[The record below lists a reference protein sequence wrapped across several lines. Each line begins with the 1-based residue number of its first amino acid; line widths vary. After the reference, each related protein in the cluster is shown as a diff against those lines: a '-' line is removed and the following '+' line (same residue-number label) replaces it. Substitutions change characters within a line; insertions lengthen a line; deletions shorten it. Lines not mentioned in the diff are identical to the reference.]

1 MSFPINEAPMSQLT
15 AGERVNMVADS
26 AMAILTRKAAEQLVY
41 YENPVAGTRLSY
53 DNTTNILRVYGKSA
67 HGSTPHLGANAL
79 EALLAFLGTFHE
91 DCKKAYDL
99 LFADSTGLKNLEDET
114 GKLTIS
120 PDLAL
125 FEDGVLKITTDIRFP
140 STYPLETITKKLDA
154 FGVPYTIDN
163 YQAPLY
169 NDPNG
174 KLISTLV
181 GVYNKMTGKNEAP
194 IAIGGGTYARAL
206 KCGCA
211 FGPEIQGEEATIHQ
225 ANEYVTFERI
235 ELMSDVYYEAIKA
248 VVTQEEKTSSG
259 AIRIAT
265 ITTKR
270 RMRDN
275 AGEVAVTEVLEPIV
289 VAEDSETEVIEEIFV
304 EDVSPETEQVETRD
318 SEEIVEATLV
328 EEAELLEEVTI
339 LEAEPFEEEV
349 EEVEETPLAKKGAVL
364 AVATL
369 KIRKK

>member
-1 MSFPINEAPMSQLT
+1 
-15 AGERVNMVADS
+15 
-26 AMAILTRKAAEQLVY
+26 
-41 YENPVAGTRLSY
+41 
-53 DNTTNILRVYGKSA
+53 
-67 HGSTPHLGANAL
+67 
-79 EALLAFLGTFHE
+79 
-91 DCKKAYDL
+91 
-99 LFADSTGLKNLEDET
+99 
-114 GKLTIS
+114 
-120 PDLAL
+120 
-125 FEDGVLKITTDIRFP
+125 
-140 STYPLETITKKLDA
+140 
-154 FGVPYTIDN
+154 
-163 YQAPLY
+163 
-169 NDPNG
+169 
-174 KLISTLV
+174 
-181 GVYNKMTGKNEAP
+181 MTGKNEAP

-289 VAEDSETEVIEEIFV
+289 VAEASETEVIEEIFV

-339 LEAEPFEEEV
+339 VEAEPFEEEV
-349 EEVEETPLAKKGAVL
+349 AEVEETPLAKKGAVL